1 MAKHQA
7 ADTLADALRKLE
19 LDPAMT
25 PEQALEAIRSLRAR
39 STATDAAIA
48 HALGLLPIDGAA
60 QMLAEMEPASTGATR
75 REIRRAMFKLRQRGF
90 EAAPAPRPVV
100 KPTGPTA
107 TAAEAL
113 RALMSPIDPEGARIV
128 WIIKARP
135 QGGSAR
141 LWGLTSESEGLVGA
155 TLVNLSGRQLREER
169 SELERRA
176 GLALVDAD
184 WRLADFIVCEAYRRT
199 PEARRGQV
207 GNFLTIRAEII
218 ANPPPG
224 DFAHPVYDELA
235 AEITADPSPDLLKE
249 PEIAGWRL
257 PAEKTKPY
265 INEVND
271 IRQSPLVLNRFQQED
286 RINTIVDRA
295 IVELLS
301 GEAGT
306 IARRRLEDTAYY
318 LARTGRRQAAG
329 WAASAA
335 ARMRDQADLR
345 RIPFFQNFVRVSLG
359 AILAEQEEHERDEPR
374 LIVTPAEVMREQQAQ
389 RGRPR

>member
-1 MAKHQA
+1 MAKHQTTE
-7 ADTLADALRKLE
+7 TLADALRKLE
-19 LDPAMT
+19 LDPAIA
-25 PEQALEAIRSLRAR
+25 PEQALEALRSLRAR
-39 STATDAAIA
+39 SATTDAAIA

-60 QMLAEMEPASTGATR
+60 QLLAEMEPASSGGTR
-75 REIRRAMFKLRQRGF
+75 REVRRGLFKLRQRGI
-90 EAAPAPRPVV
+90 EPAAAPRPA
-100 KPTGPTA
+100 KPSGPPTPS
-107 TAAEAL
+107 AEAL

-169 SELERRA
+169 TELERRA

-184 WRLADFIVCEAYRRT
+184 WRLADFILCEAYRRT

-218 ANPPPG
+218 ASPPPA

-235 AEITADPSPDLLKE
+235 TESVAKPSLDLLKE

-265 INEVND
+265 VDEVND
-271 IRQSPLVLNRFQQED
+271 IRQSRLVLNRFQQED
-286 RINTIVDRA
+286 RINAIVDRA

-301 GEAGT
+301 GEGGT

-329 WAASAA
+329 WAAAAA

-345 RIPFFQNFVRVSLG
+345 RIPFFQNFVRTSLG
-359 AILAEQEEHERDEPR
+359 AILAEQEEQERDEPR
-374 LIVTPAEVMREQQAQ
+374 LIVTPAEVMREQAQ
-389 RGRPR
+389 RGRSR

>member
-7 ADTLADALRKLE
+7 TDTLADALRKLE

-25 PEQALEAIRSLRAR
+25 PEQALEALRSLRAG

-60 QMLAEMEPASTGATR
+60 QLLAEMEPASSGGTR
-75 REIRRAMFKLRQRGF
+75 REVRRGLFKLRQRGI
-90 EAAPAPRPVV
+90 EAAPVLRAAKPSGAP
-100 KPTGPTA
+100 A
-107 TAAEAL
+107 AFAEAL
-113 RALMSPIDPEGARIV
+113 RALMSPIDAAGARIV

-155 TLVNLSGRQLREER
+155 TLINLSGRQLREER
-169 SELERRA
+169 TELERRA

-184 WRLADFIVCEAYRRT
+184 WRLADFILCEAYRRT

-218 ANPPPG
+218 ASPPPA

-235 AEITADPSPDLLKE
+235 TEITAEPSLDLLKE

-265 INEVND
+265 VDEVND
-271 IRQSPLVLNRFQQED
+271 IRQSRLVLNRFQQED
-286 RINTIVDRA
+286 RINAIVDRA

-301 GEAGT
+301 GEGGT

-318 LARTGRRQAAG
+318 LARTSRRQAAG
-329 WAASAA
+329 WAAAAA

-345 RIPFFQNFVRVSLG
+345 QIPFFQNFVRTSLG
-359 AILAEQEEHERDEPR
+359 AILAEQEEQERDEPR
-374 LIVTPAEVMREQQAQ
+374 LIVTPAEVMREQAQ
-389 RGRPR
+389 RGRSR

>member
-1 MAKHQA
+1 MAKHQPT
-7 ADTLADALRKLE
+7 DTLADALRKLE
-19 LDPAMT
+19 LDPAMA
-25 PEQALEAIRSLRAR
+25 PEQALEAIHSLRAR
-39 STATDAAIA
+39 STATEAAIA

-60 QMLAEMEPASTGATR
+60 QLLAEMEPASSGGTR
-75 REIRRAMFKLRQRGF
+75 REVRRGLFKLRQRGI
-90 EAAPAPRPVV
+90 EAAPVPRAAKPGGAP
-100 KPTGPTA
+100 A
-107 TAAEAL
+107 ASAEAL

-169 SELERRA
+169 TELERRA

-184 WRLADFIVCEAYRRT
+184 WRLADFILCEAYRRT

-218 ANPPPG
+218 ASPPPA

-257 PAEKTKPY
+257 PAEKTRSY

-271 IRQSPLVLNRFQQED
+271 IRQSRLVLNRFQQED

-335 ARMRDQADLR
+335 ARMRDHADLR

-359 AILAEQEEHERDEPR
+359 AILAEQEQRQREEPR
-374 LIVTPAEVMREQQAQ
+374 LIVTPAEVMRKQQQQ
-389 RGRPR
+389 RGRSR